1 MSHDI
6 RTPMNV
12 IMGFANIARQH
23 AGDPAKI
30 QDCLD
35 KILTSGQ
42 SLQAL
47 IDAGHDVCAVY
58 TQPDKPQGRKQI
70 LTAPPVKTL
79 ALEHDIP
86 VFQPNT
92 LKNEDEQARLREL
105 APEVIIVV
113 AYGKLLPKAVLDI
126 PPHGCINVHGS
137 LLPRWR
143 GAAPIQWAVIAGDEM
158 AGVTTM
164 QMAEGLDTG
173 DMLLTYETKVG
184 EKETAGELFDRLAQ
198 SGAELLTQTLVKL
211 DEIEPRPQ
219 DDAQSCY
226 AHMLDK
232 QMAVIDW
239 SKSAHE
245 IDCLIRGLNP
255 WPIALTTLSG
265 ERLKVFDAEKAAGN
279 GEPGTV
285 LEADPKKGLT
295 VACGEGA
302 LGLTEI
308 QLVGGKRMKATDF
321 LRGHAIEVG
330 TKLGDE

>member
-1 MSHDI
+1 MRI
-6 RTPMNV
+6 VFMGTPD
-12 IMGFANIARQH
+12 FAV
-23 AGDPAKI
+23 P
-30 QDCLD
+30 
-35 KILTSGQ
+35 

-198 SGAELLTQTLVKL
+198 SGAELLIQTLVKL
-211 DEIEPRPQ
+211 DEITPRPQ

-265 ERLKVFDAEKAAGN
+265 ERLKVFAAEKAAGN

-302 LGLTEI
+302 LKLTEI

-321 LRGHAIEVG
+321 LRGRAIEVG

>member
-1 MSHDI
+1 MRI
-6 RTPMNV
+6 VFMGTPD
-12 IMGFANIARQH
+12 FAV
-23 AGDPAKI
+23 P
-30 QDCLD
+30 
-35 KILTSGQ
+35 

-211 DEIEPRPQ
+211 DEITPRPQ

-255 WPIALTTLSG
+255 WPIALTALSG
-265 ERLKVFDAEKAAGN
+265 ERLKVFAAEKANGR

-321 LRGHAIEVG
+321 LRGHAIQVG

>member
-1 MSHDI
+1 MRI
-6 RTPMNV
+6 VFMGTPD
-12 IMGFANIARQH
+12 FAV
-23 AGDPAKI
+23 P
-30 QDCLD
+30 
-35 KILTSGQ
+35 

-79 ALEHDIP
+79 ALDHDIP

-211 DEIEPRPQ
+211 DEITPRPQ

-265 ERLKVFDAEKAAGN
+265 ERLKVFAAEKANGR

>member
-1 MSHDI
+1 MRI
-6 RTPMNV
+6 VFMGTPD
-12 IMGFANIARQH
+12 FAV
-23 AGDPAKI
+23 P
-30 QDCLD
+30 
-35 KILTSGQ
+35 

-92 LKNEDEQARLREL
+92 LKNEVEQARLREL

-211 DEIEPRPQ
+211 DEITPRPQ

-265 ERLKVFDAEKAAGN
+265 ERLKVFAAEKANGN

-302 LGLTEI
+302 LKLTEI

-321 LRGHAIEVG
+321 LRGHVIEVG
-330 TKLGDE
+330 TKLN

>member
-1 MSHDI
+1 MRI
-6 RTPMNV
+6 VFMGTPD
-12 IMGFANIARQH
+12 FAV
-23 AGDPAKI
+23 P
-30 QDCLD
+30 
-35 KILTSGQ
+35 

-79 ALEHDIP
+79 ALAHDIP

-211 DEIEPRPQ
+211 DEITPRPQ

-265 ERLKVFDAEKAAGN
+265 ERLKVFAAEKANGR

-302 LGLTEI
+302 LRLTEI

-321 LRGHAIEVG
+321 LRGHVIEVG

>member
-1 MSHDI
+1 MRI
-6 RTPMNV
+6 VFMGTPD
-12 IMGFANIARQH
+12 FAV
-23 AGDPAKI
+23 P
-30 QDCLD
+30 
-35 KILTSGQ
+35 

-198 SGAELLTQTLVKL
+198 SGAELLTETLVQL
-211 DEIEPRPQ
+211 DEIIPRPQ

-265 ERLKVFDAEKAAGN
+265 ERLKVFAAEKANGN

-285 LEADPKKGLT
+285 LEANPKKGLT

-302 LGLTEI
+302 LRLTEI

>member
-1 MSHDI
+1 MRI
-6 RTPMNV
+6 VFMGTPD
-12 IMGFANIARQH
+12 FAV
-23 AGDPAKI
+23 P
-30 QDCLD
+30 
-35 KILTSGQ
+35 

-47 IDAGHDVCAVY
+47 INAGHDVCAVY

-211 DEIEPRPQ
+211 DEITPRPQ

-265 ERLKVFDAEKAAGN
+265 ERLKVFAAEKAAGN

-285 LEADPKKGLT
+285 LEANPKKGLT

-302 LGLTEI
+302 LKLTEI

>member
-1 MSHDI
+1 MRI
-6 RTPMNV
+6 VFMGTPD
-12 IMGFANIARQH
+12 FAV
-23 AGDPAKI
+23 P
-30 QDCLD
+30 
-35 KILTSGQ
+35 

-92 LKNEDEQARLREL
+92 LKNEDEQACLREL

-198 SGAELLTQTLVKL
+198 SGAELLIQTLVKL
-211 DEIEPRPQ
+211 DEITPRPQ

-265 ERLKVFDAEKAAGN
+265 ERLKVFAAEKAAGN

-302 LGLTEI
+302 LRLTEI

-321 LRGHAIEVG
+321 LRGHSLEVG
-330 TKLGDE
+330 VKLGE

>member
-1 MSHDI
+1 MRI
-6 RTPMNV
+6 VFMGTPD
-12 IMGFANIARQH
+12 FAV
-23 AGDPAKI
+23 P
-30 QDCLD
+30 
-35 KILTSGQ
+35 

-211 DEIEPRPQ
+211 NDITPRPQ

-265 ERLKVFDAEKAAGN
+265 ERLKVFAAEKAAGN

-302 LGLTEI
+302 LKLIEI

-330 TKLGDE
+330 TKLGE

>member
-1 MSHDI
+1 MRI
-6 RTPMNV
+6 VFMGTPD
-12 IMGFANIARQH
+12 FAV
-23 AGDPAKI
+23 P
-30 QDCLD
+30 
-35 KILTSGQ
+35 

-184 EKETAGELFDRLAQ
+184 EQETAGELFDRLAQ
-198 SGAELLTQTLVKL
+198 AGAELLTQTLVKL
-211 DEIEPRPQ
+211 DEITPRPQ

-239 SKSAHE
+239 SRSAHE

-265 ERLKVFDAEKAAGN
+265 ERLKVFAAEKAAGN

-302 LGLTEI
+302 LRLTEI

-321 LRGHAIEVG
+321 LRGHAIQVG

>member
-1 MSHDI
+1 MRI
-6 RTPMNV
+6 VFMGTPD
-12 IMGFANIARQH
+12 FAV
-23 AGDPAKI
+23 P
-30 QDCLD
+30 
-35 KILTSGQ
+35 

-198 SGAELLTQTLVKL
+198 SGAELLTETLVKL
-211 DEIEPRPQ
+211 DEITPRPQ

-265 ERLKVFDAEKAAGN
+265 ERLKVFAAEKANGN

-285 LEADPKKGLT
+285 LEANPKKGLT

-302 LGLTEI
+302 LKLTEI

-321 LRGHAIEVG
+321 LRGHSLEVG
-330 TKLGDE
+330 VKLGE

>member
-1 MSHDI
+1 MRI
-6 RTPMNV
+6 VFMGTPD
-12 IMGFANIARQH
+12 FAV
-23 AGDPAKI
+23 P
-30 QDCLD
+30 
-35 KILTSGQ
+35 

-211 DEIEPRPQ
+211 DEITPRPQ

-265 ERLKVFDAEKAAGN
+265 ERLKVFAAEKANGN

-321 LRGHAIEVG
+321 LRGHVIEVG

>member
-1 MSHDI
+1 MRI
-6 RTPMNV
+6 VFMGTPD
-12 IMGFANIARQH
+12 FAV
-23 AGDPAKI
+23 P
-30 QDCLD
+30 
-35 KILTSGQ
+35 

-47 IDAGHDVCAVY
+47 IDAEHDVCAVY

-211 DEIEPRPQ
+211 DEITPRPQ

-265 ERLKVFDAEKAAGN
+265 ERLKVFAAEKAAGN

-302 LGLTEI
+302 LKLIEI

-321 LRGHAIEVG
+321 LRGHVIEVG
-330 TKLGDE
+330 TKLN

>member
-1 MSHDI
+1 MRI
-6 RTPMNV
+6 VFMGTPD
-12 IMGFANIARQH
+12 FAV
-23 AGDPAKI
+23 P
-30 QDCLD
+30 
-35 KILTSGQ
+35 

-211 DEIEPRPQ
+211 DEITPRPQ

-255 WPIALTTLSG
+255 WPIALTMLSG
-265 ERLKVFDAEKAAGN
+265 ERLKVFAAEKAAGN

-302 LGLTEI
+302 LKLTEI

-321 LRGHAIEVG
+321 LRGHVIEVG
-330 TKLGDE
+330 TKLN

>member
-1 MSHDI
+1 MRI
-6 RTPMNV
+6 VFMGTPD
-12 IMGFANIARQH
+12 FAV
-23 AGDPAKI
+23 P
-30 QDCLD
+30 
-35 KILTSGQ
+35 

-211 DEIEPRPQ
+211 NEITPRPQ

-239 SKSAHE
+239 NKSAHE

-265 ERLKVFDAEKAAGN
+265 ERLKVFAAEKAAGN

-302 LGLTEI
+302 LKLTEI

>member
-1 MSHDI
+1 MRI
-6 RTPMNV
+6 VFMGTPD
-12 IMGFANIARQH
+12 FAV
-23 AGDPAKI
+23 P
-30 QDCLD
+30 
-35 KILTSGQ
+35 

-211 DEIEPRPQ
+211 DEITPRPQ

-265 ERLKVFDAEKAAGN
+265 ERLKVFAAEKAAGN
-279 GEPGTV
+279 GVPGAV

-302 LGLTEI
+302 LKLTEI

-321 LRGHAIEVG
+321 LRGHVIEVG
-330 TKLGDE
+330 TKLN

>member
-1 MSHDI
+1 MRI
-6 RTPMNV
+6 VFMGTPD
-12 IMGFANIARQH
+12 FAV
-23 AGDPAKI
+23 P
-30 QDCLD
+30 
-35 KILTSGQ
+35 

-211 DEIEPRPQ
+211 DEITPRPQ

-239 SKSAHE
+239 SRSAHE

-265 ERLKVFDAEKAAGN
+265 ERLKVFAAEKANGN

-302 LGLTEI
+302 LRLTEI

-321 LRGHAIEVG
+321 LRGHSLEVG
-330 TKLGDE
+330 VKLGE

>member
-1 MSHDI
+1 MRI
-6 RTPMNV
+6 VFMGTPD
-12 IMGFANIARQH
+12 FAV
-23 AGDPAKI
+23 P
-30 QDCLD
+30 
-35 KILTSGQ
+35 

-211 DEIEPRPQ
+211 DEITPRPQ

-239 SKSAHE
+239 SRSAHE

-265 ERLKVFDAEKAAGN
+265 KRLKVFAAEKTAGN

-295 VACGEGA
+295 VACGAGA
-302 LGLTEI
+302 LELTEI

-321 LRGHAIEVG
+321 LRGHVIEVG

>member
-1 MSHDI
+1 MRI
-6 RTPMNV
+6 VFMGTPD
-12 IMGFANIARQH
+12 FAV
-23 AGDPAKI
+23 P
-30 QDCLD
+30 
-35 KILTSGQ
+35 

-265 ERLKVFDAEKAAGN
+265 ERLKVFAAEKAAGN

-302 LGLTEI
+302 LRLTEI

>member
-1 MSHDI
+1 MRI
-6 RTPMNV
+6 VFMGTPD
-12 IMGFANIARQH
+12 FAV
-23 AGDPAKI
+23 P
-30 QDCLD
+30 
-35 KILTSGQ
+35 

-198 SGAELLTQTLVKL
+198 SGAELLTRTLVKL
-211 DEIEPRPQ
+211 DEITPRPQ

-255 WPIALTTLSG
+255 WPIALTALSG
-265 ERLKVFDAEKAAGN
+265 ERLKVFAAEKANGR

-285 LEADPKKGLT
+285 LAADPKKGLT

-302 LGLTEI
+302 LRLTEI

>member
-1 MSHDI
+1 MRI
-6 RTPMNV
+6 VFMGTPD
-12 IMGFANIARQH
+12 FAV
-23 AGDPAKI
+23 P
-30 QDCLD
+30 
-35 KILTSGQ
+35 

-211 DEIEPRPQ
+211 DEITPRPQ

-265 ERLKVFDAEKAAGN
+265 ERLKVFAAEKAN
-279 GEPGTV
+279 GRGDPGTV

>member
-1 MSHDI
+1 MRI
-6 RTPMNV
+6 VFMGTPD
-12 IMGFANIARQH
+12 FAV
-23 AGDPAKI
+23 P
-30 QDCLD
+30 
-35 KILTSGQ
+35 

-173 DMLLTYETKVG
+173 DMLLTYETKIG

-198 SGAELLTQTLVKL
+198 SGAELLIQTLVKL
-211 DEIEPRPQ
+211 DEITPRPQ

-232 QMAVIDW
+232 QVAVIDW

-265 ERLKVFDAEKAAGN
+265 ERLKVFAAEKAAGN

-302 LGLTEI
+302 LKLIEI

-321 LRGHAIEVG
+321 LRGHVIEVG
-330 TKLGDE
+330 TKLGE

>member
-1 MSHDI
+1 MRI
-6 RTPMNV
+6 VFMGTPD
-12 IMGFANIARQH
+12 FAV
-23 AGDPAKI
+23 P
-30 QDCLD
+30 
-35 KILTSGQ
+35 

-173 DMLLTYETKVG
+173 DMLLSYETKVG

-198 SGAELLTQTLVKL
+198 SGAELLIQTLVKL
-211 DEIEPRPQ
+211 DEITPRPQ

-265 ERLKVFDAEKAAGN
+265 ERLKVFAAEKAAGN

-285 LEADPKKGLT
+285 LEADPKKRLT

-302 LGLTEI
+302 LRLTEI

>member
-1 MSHDI
+1 MRI
-6 RTPMNV
+6 VFMGTPD
-12 IMGFANIARQH
+12 FAV
-23 AGDPAKI
+23 P
-30 QDCLD
+30 
-35 KILTSGQ
+35 

-211 DEIEPRPQ
+211 DEITPRPQ

-239 SKSAHE
+239 NKSAHE

-255 WPIALTTLSG
+255 WPIALTTFSG
-265 ERLKVFDAEKAAGN
+265 ERLKVFAAEKAAGN

-302 LGLTEI
+302 LKLIEI

-330 TKLGDE
+330 TKLN

>member
-1 MSHDI
+1 MRI
-6 RTPMNV
+6 VFMGTPD
-12 IMGFANIARQH
+12 FAV
-23 AGDPAKI
+23 P
-30 QDCLD
+30 
-35 KILTSGQ
+35 

-211 DEIEPRPQ
+211 DEITPRPQ

-226 AHMLDK
+226 ALMLDK
-232 QMAVIDW
+232 QLAVIDW

-265 ERLKVFDAEKAAGN
+265 ERLKVFAAEKAAGN
-279 GEPGTV
+279 GEPGAV

>member
-1 MSHDI
+1 MRI
-6 RTPMNV
+6 VFMGTPD
-12 IMGFANIARQH
+12 FAV
-23 AGDPAKI
+23 P
-30 QDCLD
+30 
-35 KILTSGQ
+35 

-92 LKNEDEQARLREL
+92 LKNEDEQARLRAL

-211 DEIEPRPQ
+211 DEITPRPQ

-265 ERLKVFDAEKAAGN
+265 ERLKVFAAEKANGR

-302 LGLTEI
+302 LKLTEI

-321 LRGHAIEVG
+321 LRGHVIEVG

>member
-1 MSHDI
+1 MRI
-6 RTPMNV
+6 VFMGTPD
-12 IMGFANIARQH
+12 FAV
-23 AGDPAKI
+23 P
-30 QDCLD
+30 
-35 KILTSGQ
+35 

-47 IDAGHDVCAVY
+47 IDVGHDVCAVY

-211 DEIEPRPQ
+211 DEITPRPQ

-232 QMAVIDW
+232 QMAVTDW
-239 SKSAHE
+239 CKSAHE

-265 ERLKVFDAEKAAGN
+265 ERLKVFAAEKANGR

-302 LGLTEI
+302 LKLTEI

-321 LRGHAIEVG
+321 LRGHVIEVG
-330 TKLGDE
+330 TKLN

>member
-1 MSHDI
+1 MRI
-6 RTPMNV
+6 VFMGTPD
-12 IMGFANIARQH
+12 FAV
-23 AGDPAKI
+23 P
-30 QDCLD
+30 
-35 KILTSGQ
+35 

-173 DMLLTYETKVG
+173 DMLLTYETKIG

-265 ERLKVFDAEKAAGN
+265 ERLKVFAAEKAAGN

>member
-1 MSHDI
+1 MRI
-6 RTPMNV
+6 VFMGTPD
-12 IMGFANIARQH
+12 FAV
-23 AGDPAKI
+23 P
-30 QDCLD
+30 
-35 KILTSGQ
+35 

-143 GAAPIQWAVIAGDEM
+143 GAAPIQWAGIAGDEM

-198 SGAELLTQTLVKL
+198 SGAELLIQTLVKL
-211 DEIEPRPQ
+211 DEITPRPQ

-239 SKSAHE
+239 GKSAHE

-265 ERLKVFDAEKAAGN
+265 ERLKVFAAEKANGN

-321 LRGHAIEVG
+321 LRGHAIQVG

>member
-1 MSHDI
+1 MRI
-6 RTPMNV
+6 VFMGTPD
-12 IMGFANIARQH
+12 FAV
-23 AGDPAKI
+23 P
-30 QDCLD
+30 
-35 KILTSGQ
+35 

-92 LKNEDEQARLREL
+92 LKNGDEQARLREL

-211 DEIEPRPQ
+211 DEITPRPQ

-239 SKSAHE
+239 SRSAHE

-265 ERLKVFDAEKAAGN
+265 ERLKVFAAEKANGR

-302 LGLTEI
+302 LRLTEI
-308 QLVGGKRMKATDF
+308 QLVGGKRMKANDF

-330 TKLGDE
+330 TKLN

>member
-1 MSHDI
+1 MRI
-6 RTPMNV
+6 VFMGTPD
-12 IMGFANIARQH
+12 FAV
-23 AGDPAKI
+23 P
-30 QDCLD
+30 
-35 KILTSGQ
+35 

-184 EKETAGELFDRLAQ
+184 EQETAGELFDRLAQ

-211 DEIEPRPQ
+211 DEITPRPQ

-239 SKSAHE
+239 SRSAHE

-255 WPIALTTLSG
+255 WPIALTALSG
-265 ERLKVFDAEKAAGN
+265 ERLKVFAAEKAAGN

-302 LGLTEI
+302 LRLTEI

-321 LRGHAIEVG
+321 LRGHAIQVG

>member
-1 MSHDI
+1 MRI
-6 RTPMNV
+6 VFMGTPD
-12 IMGFANIARQH
+12 FAV
-23 AGDPAKI
+23 P
-30 QDCLD
+30 
-35 KILTSGQ
+35 

-198 SGAELLTQTLVKL
+198 SGAELLIQTLVKL
-211 DEIEPRPQ
+211 DEITPRPQ
-219 DDAQSCY
+219 EDAQSCY

-265 ERLKVFDAEKAAGN
+265 ERLKVFAAEKAAGN

-302 LGLTEI
+302 LKLTEI